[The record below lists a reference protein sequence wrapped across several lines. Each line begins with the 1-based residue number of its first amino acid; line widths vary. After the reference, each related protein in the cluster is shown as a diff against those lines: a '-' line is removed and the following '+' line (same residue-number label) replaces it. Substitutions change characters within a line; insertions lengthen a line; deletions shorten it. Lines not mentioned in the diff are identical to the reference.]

1 MKDKRRKPAALFL
14 LLLWL
19 IAGAGCSLTSSRD
32 DYESETVTIADDSQV
47 SSSTLNS
54 QSSDTEALH
63 NSSMVT
69 SENEQNPPVSSKAE
83 EQTKATDI
91 SINVTALTLTV
102 GESKKLA
109 AAVKPGT
116 ANDKAQLWTSS
127 DDKIASV
134 DGSGTVTAHSEG
146 SCTITVKLQS
156 NPSVSAD
163 VLVTVQMKQQETSS
177 TASNEEN
184 PSSNENS
191 KPQVDSISVS
201 FYEKVITVGES
212 IMPQVTMKPDNAY
225 DKSEVWTSSN
235 KSVATVDKYGNITGH
250 SEGTCI
256 ITVASAA
263 DKSVYAD
270 IWITVLPLTNEEQP
284 AESEEPT
291 DPEQSGGVTYIN
303 GILVVNKT
311 YPLPRD
317 YNPGGLTQ
325 ECAAQFELLRQ
336 GASSDGINI
345 YLSSGFRS
353 YDTQQQLYNSYVSY
367 YGQETADTFSARP
380 GHSEHQT
387 GLAIDCNTVS
397 DSFIGTPE
405 AIWLAEHC
413 HEYGFIIRYPEGK
426 EDITGYKYE
435 PWHIRYVGTE
445 LAQYI
450 YESGL
455 TLEEYF
461 NITSFY

>member
-1 MKDKRRKPAALFL
+1 MKNKRRKLAALFL

-19 IAGAGCSLTSSRD
+19 IANAGCSLTSSKD
-32 DYESETVTIADDSQV
+32 DYESETVTTADDSQI
-47 SSSTLNS
+47 SSLTANS
-54 QSSDTEALH
+54 PSSDIEALH
-63 NSSMVT
+63 NGLKVNSG
-69 SENEQNPPVSSKAE
+69 NEQESSVSSKAE
-83 EQTKATDI
+83 EQSKATGI
-91 SINVTALTLTV
+91 SLNDTALTLTV
-102 GESKKLA
+102 GESKKLI
-109 AAVKPGT
+109 AAVEPST
-116 ANDKAQLWTSS
+116 ADDKKQLWTSS

-134 DGSGTVTAHSEG
+134 DGNGTVTAHSEG

-163 VLVTVQMKQQETSS
+163 VLVTVQRKKKETSS
-177 TASNEEN
+177 TASTEEN
-184 PSSNENS
+184 PSSSENS
-191 KPQVDSISVS
+191 KPQVDSISMS

-235 KSVATVDKYGNITGH
+235 KSIATVDKDGNITGH

-256 ITVASAA
+256 ITVTSAA
-263 DKSVYAD
+263 NKSIYAD
-270 IWITVLPLTNEEQP
+270 IWITVIADSKSDNSS
-284 AESEEPT
+284 ESEKT
-291 DPEQSGGVTYIN
+291 NAPEQHGGVTYID
-303 GILVVNKT
+303 GILVVNKS
-311 YPLPRD
+311 YGLPSD

-336 GASSDGINI
+336 GASEDGINI

-353 YDTQQQLYNSYVSY
+353 YGTQQQLYNSYVSY

-380 GHSEHQT
+380 GYSEHQT
-387 GLAIDCNTVS
+387 GLAIDCNIVS

-445 LAQYI
+445 LADYI

-461 NITSFY
+461 NITSVY